1 MDAKAPLQRL
11 TLPLAGAIPPIII
24 WFLDLFSISEWR
36 AFIWL
41 ILATLGATHSIKLA
55 WRHLPLAGGGHGHVA
70 LLAAVSSM
78 VLAYFIWPAGSGS
91 WIVAGIVGG
100 PAANLTFKL
109 GFGLLKR
116 YMPDL
121 AATVNLDR
129 RKVWGLPPKDR
140 KPWRKEDL

>member
-1 MDAKAPLQRL
+1 
-11 TLPLAGAIPPIII
+11 
-24 WFLDLFSISEWR
+24 
-36 AFIWL
+36 
-41 ILATLGATHSIKLA
+41 
-55 WRHLPLAGGGHGHVA
+55 
-70 LLAAVSSM
+70 M
-78 VLAYFIWPAGSGS
+78 VLAYFIWPAGSGG

-140 KPWRKEDL
+140 RPWRKDDPQ

>member
-1 MDAKAPLQRL
+1 MDAL
-11 TLPLAGAIPPIII
+11 TS
-24 WFLDLFSISEWR
+24 WFLGLFSQAEWR
-36 AFIWL
+36 SFIWL
-41 ILATLGATHSIKLA
+41 ILATLAAVQTLKVL
-55 WRHLPLAGGGHGHVA
+55 WRYSAIGGGGHGHVA

-78 VLAYFIWPAGSGS
+78 VLAYFIWPAGSGAW
-91 WIVAGIVGG
+91 WIAGIICG

-129 RKVWGLPPKDR
+129 REVWGLPPQGTPERR
-140 KPWRKEDL
+140 K

>member
-1 MDAKAPLQRL
+1 MDELAK
-11 TLPLAGAIPPIII
+11 
-24 WFLDLFSISEWR
+24 WFLGLFTTAEWR

-41 ILATLGATHSIKLA
+41 ILATLAAVQTLKLV
-55 WRHLPLAGGGHGHVA
+55 WRYSPITGCGHGHVA
-70 LLAAVSSM
+70 ILAAVSSM

-100 PAANLTFKL
+100 PASNLTFKL

-129 RKVWGLPPKDR
+129 REVWGLPPQGTPERR
-140 KPWRKEDL
+140 K

>member
-1 MDAKAPLQRL
+1 MDELAK
-11 TLPLAGAIPPIII
+11 
-24 WFLDLFSISEWR
+24 WFLGLFTTAEWR

-41 ILATLGATHSIKLA
+41 ILATLAAVQTLKLV
-55 WRHLPLAGGGHGHVA
+55 WRYSPITGGGHGHVA
-70 LLAAVSSM
+70 ILAAVSSM

-91 WIVAGIVGG
+91 WIIAGTVGG
-100 PAANLTFKL
+100 PASNLTFKL

-129 RKVWGLPPKDR
+129 REVWGLPPQGTPERR
-140 KPWRKEDL
+140 K

>member
-1 MDAKAPLQRL
+1 MDTL
-11 TLPLAGAIPPIII
+11 TP
-24 WFLDLFSISEWR
+24 WFLGLFSANEWR
-36 AFIWL
+36 SFIWL
-41 ILATLGATHSIKLA
+41 ILATLGATHTIKLA

-129 RKVWGLPPKDR
+129 RKVWGLPPKGMLERR
-140 KPWRKEDL
+140 K

>member
-1 MDAKAPLQRL
+1 MDELAK
-11 TLPLAGAIPPIII
+11 
-24 WFLDLFSISEWR
+24 WFLGLFTTAEWR

-41 ILATLGATHSIKLA
+41 ILATLAAVQTLKLV
-55 WRHLPLAGGGHGHVA
+55 WRYSPITGGGHGHVA
-70 LLAAVSSM
+70 ILAAVSSM

-100 PAANLTFKL
+100 PASNLTFKL

-129 RKVWGLPPKDR
+129 REVWGLPPQGTPERR
-140 KPWRKEDL
+140 K

>member
-1 MDAKAPLQRL
+1 MDELAK
-11 TLPLAGAIPPIII
+11 
-24 WFLDLFSISEWR
+24 WFLGLFTTAEWR

-41 ILATLGATHSIKLA
+41 ILATLAAVQTLKLV
-55 WRHLPLAGGGHGHVA
+55 WRYSPITGGGHGHVA
-70 LLAAVSSM
+70 ILAAVSSM

-100 PAANLTFKL
+100 PASNLTFKL

-129 RKVWGLPPKDR
+129 RKDMMPIPPVGSPERR
-140 KPWRKEDL
+140 K

>member
-1 MDAKAPLQRL
+1 MDAKTTIQRL
-11 TLPLAGAIPPIII
+11 AVPLAGTIPPIVI
-24 WFLDLFSISEWR
+24 WFLGLFTIDEWR

-41 ILATLGATHSIKLA
+41 IIATLAATHTVKVI
-55 WRHLPLAGGGHGHVA
+55 WRRLPIAGGGHGHVA

-78 VLAYFIWPAGSGS
+78 VLAYFIWPKESGMW
-91 WIVAGIVGG
+91 WIAGIVCG
-100 PAANLTFKL
+100 PASNLTFKL

-129 RKVWGLPPKDR
+129 RKDTMPIPPTGSPERR
-140 KPWRKEDL
+140 K